1 MSNIYEETEALRL
14 RVQKGEHRDV
24 IGGMWDE
31 LGLWQFEFC
40 RSQGLKS
47 DHHFLDVG
55 CGSLRGGVHFVRY
68 LEPDHYAGLEVHKDL
83 LDAGYDKEL
92 TALGLR
98 EKLNRKRLVATGRFD
113 CSSFDTPF
121 DMAIA
126 QSVFTHI
133 PINQIRLCLSQLAR
147 TMRNGGRLFATY
159 FEISEDA
166 AIDSAC
172 DRGNGILTRYDANPY
187 HYRFSD
193 LEQAAAGLNI
203 GVRRLGDVGH
213 PRGQYMAEFTF
224 YGAAGPDGTVTRDLP
239 AEEAL
244 GLAAGADHY
253 RAYVGPPRRFDF
265 MSSTQ
270 FALLHSLG
278 MREEDQI
285 LDVGCGSLRLGRL
298 LIPFLRPN
306 GYAGIDP
313 NTWLIE
319 EGIRH
324 EIGMDAIRLKTPAF
338 ASNSDFDF
346 SGFGRQFDFI
356 IAQSVATHT
365 GPDLLEKLIRGAA
378 SALTP
383 TGIFLFSYIKDAT
396 PEPVEDGWHY
406 PDCVGYTQE
415 EMLARLQQGGLAAR
429 PIPWFHPAASW
440 MLAARNSD
448 MLPTEEDAAQLTG
461 HVVARSTDTKGYTFR
476 S

>member
-1 MSNIYEETEALRL
+1 MSNIYEETEALRE
-14 RVQKGEHRDV
+14 RVRKGEHRDV

-31 LGLWQFEFC
+31 LGRWQFEFC
-40 RSQGLKS
+40 RSMGLKTF
-47 DHHFLDVG
+47 HQFLDIG

-68 LEPDHYAGLEVHKDL
+68 LNPNHYAGLEIHEDL
-83 LDAGYDKEL
+83 LDAGYSKEL
-92 TALGLR
+92 KPIGLEHKLGR
-98 EKLNRKRLVATGRFD
+98 ERLVATGRFD
-113 CSSFDTPF
+113 CSSFGTPF

-133 PINQIRLCLSQLAR
+133 PINQIRLCLAQLAGAMR
-147 TMRNGGRLFATY
+147 TGGRLFATY
-159 FEISEDA
+159 FEVPEGSGLDTV
-166 AIDSAC
+166 C
-172 DRGNGILTRYDANPY
+172 DRGNGIITRYDANPY

-203 GVRRLGDVGH
+203 GVRRLGDVSH
-213 PRGQYMAEFTF
+213 PRGQYMAEFIF
-224 YGAAGPDGTVTRDLP
+224 YGAGSDTSISMRDLP

-270 FALLHSLG
+270 FALLHALG
-278 MREEDQI
+278 IREEDRI

-298 LIPFLRPN
+298 LIPFLRPA

-319 EGIRH
+319 AGIRH
-324 EIGMDAIRLKTPAF
+324 ELGMDAVRLKAPAF

-346 SGFGRQFDFI
+346 SVFGRSFDFI

-365 GPDLLEKLIRGAA
+365 GPDLLTRLLEGSAA
-378 SALTP
+378 ALSP
-383 TGIFLFSYIKDAT
+383 SGVFLFSYIRAGAEAA
-396 PEPVEDGWHY
+396 PPDGWHY
-406 PDCVGYTQE
+406 PACVEYSEPDLISRLGKVGL
-415 EMLARLQQGGLAAR
+415 LAR
-429 PIPWFHPAASW
+429 PVPWFHPAASW
-440 MLAARNSD
+440 ILAAHEASA
-448 MLPTEEDAAQLTG
+448 LPTEEEAAALTG
-461 HVVARSTDTKGYTFR
+461 FVAKRASDNKGYTFKA
-476 S
+476 